1 MALLSADVC
10 GQISP
15 GLTKEKTS
23 MYAVIRIGSHQF
35 QVEEGATVRVPRL
48 DADEGAKQ
56 TLTDVL
62 LVRGDAA
69 THVGT
74 PTVEGASVE
83 ATVVGHGKADKIIVF
98 KMKRRKNYR
107 RRNGHRQQYTDLKID
122 GILAPN

>member
-1 MALLSADVC
+1 
-10 GQISP
+10 
-15 GLTKEKTS
+15 

-35 QVEEGATVRVPRL
+35 QVEEGATLRVPRL
-48 DADEGAKQ
+48 DMEEGAKH

-62 LVRGDAA
+62 LVRGDS
-69 THVGT
+69 THIGT

-107 RRNGHRQQYTDLKID
+107 RRNGHRQQYTDIKID
-122 GILAPN
+122 GIVAPN

>member
-1 MALLSADVC
+1 
-10 GQISP
+10 
-15 GLTKEKTS
+15 

-35 QVEEGATVRVPRL
+35 QVEEGATVRVPGL

-62 LVRGDAA
+62 LVRGHAA

-122 GILAPN
+122 GIVAPN